1 MATLK
6 HTVLALLL
14 ACLAQA
20 CDSKPSSP
28 SLPSDTPAPAPTR
41 EPLSEALPKEALQVA
56 SAQLEQIEITQPGGE
71 PVTLRVADGQW
82 NITAPL
88 TYPAK
93 MPSVESMLAVLAEV
107 EIIRRVAAQPETSH
121 RLGADA
127 RVLVTT
133 RARDG
138 AEQTFAIGASTR
150 EETFVQLL
158 GEAQVYAV
166 RGSCR
171 RFFDLSAEQLRDPS
185 ITNFDLASIKAV
197 RFVNESG
204 TLDLV
209 PSPENNTEFVEVS
222 PSIAN
227 FNSQR
232 ASKNVAVLAALFAKG
247 FVDPPIDAQATGL
260 FNADTPRAEVSL
272 HSQEKP
278 ITVFIGSR
286 IANGRMHL
294 RTSNS
299 EQIYLVSAHLGSSL
313 VPKREHFA
321 RADAHVQT
329 PLAADT
335 DGPTTTPAQHAKEHK
350 HGTVRPTQ
358 APPELMGELRALAA
372 KQR

>member
-6 HTVLALLL
+6 HAVLGALL
-14 ACLAQA
+14 ACLTQA
-20 CDSKPSSP
+20 CDSKTSSSP
-28 SLPSDTPAPAPTR
+28 DTPAQTQAD
-41 EPLSEALPKEALQVA
+41 ESISKALPKTALQVA
-56 SAQLEQIEITQPGGE
+56 PAQLEQLEITQPGGE
-71 PVTLRVADGQW
+71 PVTLRIADGQW

-88 TYPAK
+88 SYPAK
-93 MPSVESMLAVLAEV
+93 VPSVESMLAVLAEV
-107 EIIRRVAAQPETSH
+107 EIVRRVAAQPEPPH

-133 RARDG
+133 WSNDG
-138 AEQTFAIGASTR
+138 AEQTFAMGASTR

-158 GEAQVYAV
+158 GESQVYAV

-171 RFFDLSAEQLRDPS
+171 RFFDLSAEQLREPS
-185 ITNFDLASIKAV
+185 ITSFDVASIKAV
-197 RFVNESG
+197 RFVNASG

-209 PSPENNTEFVEVS
+209 PSPENNTEFVEAT

-272 HSQEKP
+272 QGKEEP
-278 ITVFIGSR
+278 LTVFIGAR
-286 IANGRMHL
+286 TANGRLHL

-313 VPKREHFA
+313 APKREHFE
-321 RADAHVQT
+321 RTDAEVQP

-335 DGPTTTPAQHAKEHK
+335 DGPITTPAQHAKEHK
-350 HGTVRPTQ
+350 HGTVRPTRV
-358 APPELMGELRALAA
+358 PPKLMGELRALAA
-372 KQR
+372 QQR